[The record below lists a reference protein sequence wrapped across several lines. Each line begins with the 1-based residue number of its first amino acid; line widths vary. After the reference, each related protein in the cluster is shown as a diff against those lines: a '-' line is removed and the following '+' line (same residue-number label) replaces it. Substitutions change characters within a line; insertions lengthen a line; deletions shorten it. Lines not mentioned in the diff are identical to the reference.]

1 MAVFEIGQPSPLG
14 NTIPEGAICDID
26 DSGLLVVMNFGVP
39 TLDERA
45 AFKTGAPY
53 EFRLV
58 RLRGVLFLLAR
69 LGSMPWTDMPYSPHL
84 SKCSEFQFPAP
95 NTGYATTTVLIDSRS
110 HIVRGLRL
118 IGLSTSFSA
127 KLYEEVVAD
136 LQKPFDHAEYLQSIN
151 DVYNAYSTKDMLRY
165 SFAACKG

>member
-14 NTIPEGAICDID
+14 NTIPGGAICDID

-45 AFKTGAPY
+45 AFQTGAPY

-69 LGSMPWTDMPYSPHL
+69 LVQPCQRSIVMPL
-84 SKCSEFQFPAP
+84 LCVA
-95 NTGYATTTVLIDSRS
+95 GVGLIC
-110 HIVRGLRL
+110 
-118 IGLSTSFSA
+118 
-127 KLYEEVVAD
+127 AD
-136 LQKPFDHAEYLQSIN
+136 QPLQKLNRCHA
-151 DVYNAYSTKDMLRY
+151 
-165 SFAACKG
+165 AAPSSPCRSS

>member
-69 LGSMPWTDMPYSPHL
+69 LVQPYHRLVILPLLCVVGVGLIL
-84 SKCSEFQFPAP
+84 S
-95 NTGYATTTVLIDSRS
+95 D
-110 HIVRGLRL
+110 
-118 IGLSTSFSA
+118 
-127 KLYEEVVAD
+127 
-136 LQKPFDHAEYLQSIN
+136 
-151 DVYNAYSTKDMLRY
+151 
-165 SFAACKG
+165 